1 MKQRLRARFRLFTVV
16 QVVLLG
22 LSIGALV
29 LSLLTTDH
37 IAVPLVLG
45 AVVVAQV
52 IGLIHSVH
60 RHVNAL
66 EDFFATVNYEDF
78 TRRFIEE
85 DVDAELKDAFNQ
97 VIERFQDAKA
107 DRDLKAGYLDTV
119 IRHVPVAFF
128 AVRQDGSM
136 SLVNNPARRLTGLP
150 TLGNIR
156 ELAVL
161 DPALPTTLEGIEA
174 GQQRMLQT
182 SIRGIPVEL
191 RVAVTEI
198 RIPDGVERLY
208 SIENLSGELSARE
221 SSAWRN
227 LIRVLT
233 HEIMNTLTPI
243 TSLAQTAVGM
253 LGDPRA
259 EDDVREAVTTI
270 GRRSAGMIDFV
281 SRYRELLHVPE
292 PAPTDVS
299 VLDALQHVARLME
312 GSMPGVNISVNVVPE
327 TLEVFADRQL
337 LDQVLINVVK
347 NAGEAIADQQDRSI
361 SLSARLDLSRIII
374 SVEDNGPGIPEA
386 ELDQIFIPFFT
397 TKRDGSGVGL
407 SLSRQIMS
415 AHNGEIAVETGADGS
430 TFRLVF
436 N

>member
-22 LSIGALV
+22 LSIGLLALSV
-29 LSLLTTDH
+29 LATDH
-37 IAVPLVLG
+37 IAVPLVLS
-45 AVVVAQV
+45 AVVVVQV
-52 IGLIHSVH
+52 LGLIHSVH

-161 DPALPTTLEGIEA
+161 DPSLPETLADIAA

-198 RIPDGVERLY
+198 RVSEGLERLY

-292 PAPTDVS
+292 PAASDVS
-299 VLDALQHVARLME
+299 VLDALRHVATLME
-312 GSMPGVNISVNVVPE
+312 SGAPGVEISVSVVPE
-327 TLEVFADRQL
+327 TLSVFADRQL

-347 NAGEAIADQQDRSI
+347 NAVEAIAGQEDRQI
-361 SLSARLDLSRIII
+361 RLSARLDLSRVII
-374 SVEDNGPGIPEA
+374 SIEDNGPGIPDA

-415 AHNGEIAVETGADGS
+415 AHNGEIAVETGPGGS